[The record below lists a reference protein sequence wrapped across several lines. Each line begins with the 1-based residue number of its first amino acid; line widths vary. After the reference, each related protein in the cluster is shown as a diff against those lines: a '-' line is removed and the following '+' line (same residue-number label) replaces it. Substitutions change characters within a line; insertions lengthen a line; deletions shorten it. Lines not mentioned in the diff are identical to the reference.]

1 MIPTRIGDLA
11 QAAGGRVIPEK
22 MADGFV
28 RSVEIDSRKIMLGS
42 LFIPILGERV
52 DGHDFIE
59 KAFAQGATC
68 ALIREDHLA
77 DHEGQLPYGKALL
90 VVQDTEAAL
99 EAMAEWYR
107 SCFPIP
113 VVGVTGS
120 VGKTSCKDFVA
131 AALSGGKKVLKTQGN
146 HNNNIGMPLT
156 LFELDE
162 TIEAAVME
170 MGMDHFG
177 EITRLSRSARPKIGI
192 ITNIG
197 ISHMENLGSREGI
210 LKAKLEITDYLDPAG
225 ALFLNGDD
233 ERLYGL
239 KGKRSEHIEY
249 FGWHEDCEG
258 RILAADSLE
267 DGRLHFKGTYQGET
281 YETVLNTPAR
291 HMAYNIMPAIMSGVF
306 LGLTKEQIL
315 AGLASYESADGRMHV
330 LHPGSL
336 TVIDD
341 CYNASPDSMTAALDT
356 LSVWPGAGRHFAILG
371 DMFELG
377 AMEEE
382 GHRSVGR
389 HIGELQGIDLVWTVG
404 TRAGWIQ
411 EEAEKSSAVSRHFDT
426 VEALMEAL
434 PEKVQPQDVVLVKAS
449 HGMALERVVQLL
461 SESK

>member
-11 QAAGGRVIPEK
+11 TAASGRVIPEL
-22 MADGFV
+22 MADAYV

-42 LFIPILGERV
+42 LFIPIIGERV

-59 KAFAQGATC
+59 TAFSQGATC
-68 ALIREDHLA
+68 ALIREDHLDA
-77 DHEGQLPYGKALL
+77 HESQLPYGKALI

-99 EAMAEWYR
+99 EQMAAWYR

-131 AALSGGKKVLKTQGN
+131 AALSGRYKVLKTQGN

-162 TIEAAVME
+162 TFEAAVTE

-177 EITRLSRSARPKIGI
+177 EITRLSRTARPKVGI

-210 LKAKLEITDYLDPAG
+210 LKAKLEITDYLDPEG
-225 ALFLNGDD
+225 ILFLNGDD
-233 ERLYGL
+233 ERLFGL
-239 KGKRSEHIEY
+239 KGKRPETIEY
-249 FGWHEDCEG
+249 FGWQEACEG
-258 RILAADSLE
+258 RVLAAESTE
-267 DGRLHFKGTYQGET
+267 DGRLYFKGTYHGET
-281 YETVLNTPAR
+281 YEAVLNTPAR
-291 HMAYNIMPAIMSGVF
+291 HMAYNIMPAIMSGCF
-306 LGLTKEQIL
+306 LGLTKEEIL
-315 AGLASYESADGRMHV
+315 QGLASYESADGRMHV
-330 LHPGSL
+330 REGRGC

-341 CYNASPDSMTAALDT
+341 CYNASPDSMTAAVDT
-356 LSVWPGAGRHFAILG
+356 LAAWPGAGRHFAILG

-389 HIGELQGIDLVWTVG
+389 RIAERSGIDVLWTVG
-404 TRAGWIQ
+404 ERARWIQ
-411 EEAEKSSAVSRHFDT
+411 EEAGSSAAICRHFDT
-426 VEALMEAL
+426 VEELLEAL
-434 PEKVQPQDVVLVKAS
+434 PAEVRPKDVILVKAS
-449 HGMALERVVQLL
+449 HGMALERIVQQLT
-461 SESK
+461 ESK